1 MPTDAEL
8 TTDRDIRIDA
18 TGDIATVTGRENI
31 RQQHANAA
39 FRAAADFDPQRL
51 DVNAE
56 ADLKLLIEQE
66 LATLA
71 YVESA
76 TVRVEADPP
85 RTLVATVD
93 SNALDEPVEQ
103 EVSA

>member
-1 MPTDAEL
+1 MIDAKL
-8 TTDRDIRIDA
+8 TESRDISIDS
-18 TGDIATVTGRENI
+18 TGDIATVSGRENI

-39 FRAAADFDPQRL
+39 FRAAQSFEAQRL

-56 ADLKLLIEQE
+56 EDLKLAIEQE
-66 LATLA
+66 LAALE

-76 TVRVEADPP
+76 TVSVDADPP
-85 RTLVATVD
+85 RTLIATVD
-93 SNALDEPVEQ
+93 SDVLETPVEQ